1 MHMIL
6 SGLNEKAALAC
17 LGHVDSAAVQ
27 WQPTS
32 LFLAEAELATDEQ
45 ERQWV
50 WLYRAPWSLMT
61 MEDEQ
66 ENAALLHRWQVQQR
80 AVLQLRRHLRR
91 GLLLVNAD
99 RVSTQALAGHL
110 GLVGAT
116 CTGEAASASPL
127 SAVLAGVFEQLAP
140 ECWELYEALEATS
153 WLPEGAPEFR
163 ANREPAPVE
172 ALPELLDLLAQGQ
185 RLPALEAQTAE
196 QARMLT
202 DKRAALEQAELQLVQ
217 ASSRQDELNAAL
229 TAAERK
235 NRQYSEELQQLQQQ
249 LSNSRAEQQSA
260 SEENELLLNQLHQV
274 QEELEKHYL
283 DSQSLREQLAE
294 RDKQLAATKAQQEKL
309 DVELVASRK
318 VATQADEACKKLTV
332 DNNGLRQQL
341 AAEQEANRKA
351 ATQAEEARKKL
362 TADIQRLQ
370 QQLTTEQEANRKA
383 AIQAEEAR
391 KKLAT
396 DIQRLQQQLADKNT
410 ELQSTSEEND
420 LLLAQLHQVQ
430 EELESYYLA
439 NREILGTMGQCEQTL
454 HRARRTIGL
463 MASEH
468 AHAQGATA

>member
-17 LGHVDSAAVQ
+17 LGHVDSAALQ

-32 LFLAEAELATDEQ
+32 LFLAEAELATDDQ

-66 ENAALLHRWQVQQR
+66 DNATLLHSWQVQQR

-91 GLLLVNAD
+91 GLVLVNTD
-99 RVSTQALAGHL
+99 RVNPQALAGHL

-116 CTGEAASASPL
+116 CSGEAASAPPL

-140 ECWELYEALEATS
+140 ECWELYEALEAAS

-163 ANREPAPVE
+163 ANREPAPAE
-172 ALPELLDLLAQGQ
+172 ALPELLDLLAKGQ
-185 RLPALEAQTAE
+185 RLPTLQAQLAE
-196 QARMLT
+196 QVRMLT
-202 DKRAALEQAELQLVQ
+202 DTRAALEQAELQLAQ
-217 ASSRQDELNAAL
+217 ASCRQDELNAAL
-229 TAAERK
+229 VAAERK
-235 NRQYSEELQQLQQQ
+235 NQQHSEELQRLQHQ
-249 LSNSRAEQQSA
+249 LSSSRANQQSA

-309 DVELVASRK
+309 DVELAASRK
-318 VATQADEACKKLTV
+318 AATQAEAACKKLTT
-332 DNNGLRQQL
+332 DNHGLRQQL
-341 AAEQEANRKA
+341 AAEQEASRKA
-351 ATQAEEARKKL
+351 TTQVEEAHKKV
-362 TADIQRLQ
+362 
-370 QQLTTEQEANRKA
+370 
-383 AIQAEEAR
+383 
-391 KKLAT
+391 AT
-396 DIQRLQQQLADKNT
+396 DIQRLQEQLAEKHT

-430 EELESYYLA
+430 EELENYYLA
-439 NREILGTMGQCEQTL
+439 NREILAVMGQSEQTL
-454 HRARRTIGL
+454 HRARRTIVR
-463 MASEH
+463 MASEQP
-468 AHAQGATA
+468 HAQGATA